1 MSSNSSTGMAVA
13 TDEEWAA
20 ISVPM
25 GWEPVARACRVF
37 SDGLPEF
44 CDRVALE
51 IADSVDDLRAPKV
64 KAPVVVR
71 AVQRLVQPALFGMAE
86 NRGPLPHE
94 IEIGWIGGTL
104 HARTGGSPDALPR
117 SFQIAFRAFM
127 EELSSIVDPQGR
139 GLLFESVSTL
149 WMWLHEMSDAAA
161 RGFRDESAALAAI
174 DADARERF
182 VAALQRGDASTE
194 TVRQFAR
201 SLGFDVSRSFRALW
215 LRTTVDASVLRSAVN
230 RIPGVT
236 QLLVHGTDV
245 LIISQGVAVD
255 KLQDA
260 LVVSAPSSPLGIGV
274 EREGLEGARIS
285 LIEAEWSMELSEVS
299 GKAVR
304 FERDWLMATLLSR
317 RENLA
322 LLLEKGV
329 DVSRDHA
336 HFAEAVSAF
345 AENGFSQSGAARA
358 LHLQPNSL
366 AYRLR
371 RWRDLTGEDAYTP
384 DGVIYAMLS
393 MLCSREG

>member
-1 MSSNSSTGMAVA
+1 MDSSARTGTAVA
-13 TDEEWAA
+13 TDEDWAA
-20 ISVPM
+20 ISVPI

-37 SDGLPEF
+37 SDELPGF
-44 CDRVALE
+44 CHRVAVE
-51 IADSVDDLRAPKV
+51 IAVSVDDFRAPKV
-64 KAPVVVR
+64 MTPLIAR
-71 AVQRLVQPALFGMAE
+71 AIQRLVQPALLGMAE

-94 IEIGWIGGTL
+94 VEIGWIGGTI
-104 HARTGGSPDALPR
+104 HARTGGSPDAMPR
-117 SFQIAFRAFM
+117 AFQIAFRAFL

-139 GLLFESVSTL
+139 ELLFESVSTL

-161 RGFRDESAALAAI
+161 RGFRDESAALAAV

-182 VAALQRGDASTE
+182 FAALQRGDASTE

-201 SLGFDVSRSFRALW
+201 SIGFDVSGSFRALW
-215 LRTTVDASVLRSAVN
+215 LRATVDAAVLRSAVT

-236 QLLVHGTDV
+236 QLLVHGSDV
-245 LIISQGVAVD
+245 LIIGQDVAVD
-255 KLQDA
+255 QLENA
-260 LVVSAPSSPLGIGV
+260 LVATAPSSPLGIGV

-299 GKAVR
+299 GNVAR
-304 FERDWLMATLLSR
+304 FERDWLLATLLSR
-317 RENLA
+317 RENLT

-329 DVSRDHA
+329 EVSRDHA
-336 HFAEAVSAF
+336 HVANAVSAF
-345 AENGFSQSGAARA
+345 AENGFSQSRAARA

-384 DGVIYAMLS
+384 GGVIYAMLS
-393 MLCSREG
+393 MLCSRER